1 MNFIIRSYRESDK
14 DDVIQL
20 WQDCGLVVP
29 WNDPQHD
36 IERKQSIQSELFLI
50 GVLNDKI
57 IATAMV
63 GYEGHR
69 GWVNYLAVRPKFQHQ
84 GIGKQMMEEAERRLL
99 KMGCPKLQVQIRNTN
114 DGVIK
119 FYRKLGYL
127 QDEVVNLGK
136 RLISDK

>member
-1 MNFIIRSYRESDK
+1 MNFIIRSYHESDNQEI
-14 DDVIQL
+14 IQL
-20 WQDCGLVVP
+20 WKECDLIVP
-29 WNDPQHD
+29 WNDPQRD
-36 IERKQSIQSELFLI
+36 IERKHSIQSELFLI
-50 GVLNDKI
+50 GLINKEI

-69 GWVNYLAVRPKFQHQ
+69 GWVNYLTVKPKFQRK
-84 GIGKQMMEEAERRLL
+84 GIGKQIMEEAEHRLL

-127 QDEVVNLGK
+127 KDEVVNLGK
-136 RLISDK
+136 RLISDE

>member
-1 MNFIIRSYRESDK
+1 MNFQFRSYRESDK
-14 DDVIQL
+14 EDVIQL
-20 WQDCGLVVP
+20 WEECGLVVP
-29 WNDPQHD
+29 WNNPQLD
-36 IERKQSIQSELFLI
+36 IERKQTVQPELFLI
-50 GVLNDKI
+50 GLVNDEI

-69 GWVNYLAVRPKFQHQ
+69 GWVNYLAVKPKFQRQ
-84 GIGKQMMEEAERRLL
+84 GIGKQIMEKAERRLL
-99 KMGCPKLQVQIRNTN
+99 KLGCPKLQVQIRNAN

-136 RLISDK
+136 RLISDE